1 MPTVAHLT
9 SVHPPRDPRIFH
21 KECRTLAAAGYDVF
35 LVAPGAG
42 ASVVD
47 GVHFVEFPREA
58 SRVKRALGSS
68 RKMADLALDLDA
80 DVYHFH
86 DPELLPMGR
95 FLAARGRTVIYDAHE
110 HLAKNTAARPYLHPL
125 VAKPIG
131 AVAGGFEHWVARRLA
146 AVVAATPTI
155 AEEFAPGTVVVANYP
170 DLTEWADHGS
180 TTLDQYRRRPPRAV
194 YVGAITVVR
203 NGPEMIAAAAMLDTP
218 DAEFHFAGRVSGMPE
233 PSGQRVV
240 YHGVL
245 DRDGLTDL
253 LETSRVGISVFKP
266 APNAVES
273 LPTKTFEYMAAGL
286 PVVVSRETTTQADL
300 VADAGCGLLVPH
312 DSPAEL
318 ARAVDRLLADPEMA
332 FEMGQRGRS
341 AVESQYSWGPQA
353 EKLLGL
359 YSELAPLQRS

>member
-1 MPTVAHLT
+1 M
-9 SVHPPRDPRIFH
+9 
-21 KECRTLAAAGYDVF
+21 C
-35 LVAPGAG
+35 
-42 ASVVD
+42 
-47 GVHFVEFPREA
+47 
-58 SRVKRALGSS
+58 SS
-68 RKMADLALDLDA
+68 DL
-80 DVYHFH
+80 
-86 DPELLPMGR
+86 
-95 FLAARGRTVIYDAHE
+95 
-110 HLAKNTAARPYLHPL
+110 
-125 VAKPIG
+125 
-131 AVAGGFEHWVARRLA
+131 
-146 AVVAATPTI
+146 
-155 AEEFAPGTVVVANYP
+155 
-170 DLTEWADHGS
+170 
-180 TTLDQYRRRPPRAV
+180 
-194 YVGAITVVR
+194 TVVR
-203 NGPEMIAAAAMLDTP
+203 NGPEMIAAAAMLDTV

-300 VADAGCGLLVPH
+300 VADAGCGVLVPH